1 MIHIKKSTDFRILP
15 PPIFCSDFFVVPL
28 YVKESYPADSPM
40 STWGAWQLSVPGEE
54 HKEDA
59 LLSRPRAEQ
68 NHTLMKKIL
77 LLTTLLLVNIAI
89 WAQEAETSGPEIVI
103 GSYEQTATPNFQK
116 FTEPSV
122 RILNGDNIVTS
133 QYTINYF
140 IAGHENETTFRV
152 NSRGA
157 EYTIDDAVNETNKDK
172 TKTTVERLYGDV
184 IMGTSGTV
192 TIRVIATPKKGGEKL
207 SADYTVTIKPEEPTV
222 NFTPALR
229 DIITLNSNVTM
240 THESWGTWTCRFE
253 AASTV
258 MPTVNITAPNS
269 SGQIL
274 DITSKYNIT
283 MTLTKED
290 GSALENDSKFG
301 LVNNEVRYGAN
312 NDHKGDIWEYNI
324 KDEEDGKSK
333 FPQDVLEV
341 KYTFTPTEGNEGL
354 IPVIEPKFVKIKL
367 APLYTQGDPEELE
380 LQFPKEVFKEDDVTY
395 DEEKKAYVIH
405 VYKYGGMYFGESN
418 YKNYRTLYATPRP
431 VLMTKAGGAQLPLL
445 FGAWGHNDATG
456 TWGDFEILYKPMD
469 GIRGVTNPEYTPDE
483 DLGTYYDDCAHLRTD
498 ADPTSNVTF
507 AGEPTGLVITQTYFQ
522 TVKPGLVKIAAYPVL
537 RKDNSNADKY
547 KKIGT
552 IKDAGGNEYY
562 YYSEPAYFY
571 IDVMKNIPKLEL
583 TPDPSK
589 MVFAKGDLIGMEKRF
604 EVSGYMPQTSNAW
617 ETFLVWGDQGN
628 DQETD
633 HFTYSFFIGT
643 RADYNIEPS
652 EGKPIQLK
660 YWDYNDKDA
669 TYEDWQEIPEGDP
682 LVGQPVMV
690 GDKIKTDDT
699 DPDTRLP
706 IYKTVDQNY
715 LDDATSRKTLEV
727 GDMQIGHSFNSR
739 KGWNNENWG
748 LEFMEEG
755 TYDISYT
762 IRPWN
767 HARWD
772 IGTGKAVTY
781 TYVVTDDK
789 LETEIRLN
797 HNYDIMFACDDNF
810 TEPVAKVAV
819 PRYNNMDAT
828 NLFDL
833 SYTAKVFEGEN
844 PEVGSYWDNSTLI
857 SVHQYEL
864 SEETDAQ
871 GIWSVL
877 TEYKTKADDS
887 GYEKVSDIYRVN
899 KTTGDVKF
907 NDNYLAI
914 LDPEKQKNVEI
925 KVGVSAAIKEEHK
938 ALPYNKPEDKEY
950 TLKVVSC
957 TGRATWEIMSTCKG
971 GNPCEDGE
979 YPNIGGEKKT
989 LLVDNGKFHFLTK
1002 GALYGGTVIR
1012 GVPGIEMTI
1021 GTKDTD
1027 PGLLE
1032 DWGVVSSEEE
1042 GLKYCCTHEKDNGK
1056 PAYVAHKSAPIL
1068 DTSDDLTPLKGTFY
1082 AFRPITNGFLTVDA
1096 NWSGKVRLVKRDNFS
1111 GKATLV
1117 EEVDRTSLD
1126 KEQRIGEY
1134 TFEKPLMNGNTYY
1147 VYIEGDMLRLHG
1159 FSYDPKFVID
1169 ETTTKGTEFDASIFL
1184 CGISLNLPHIMKY
1197 ENADVS
1203 FDLKKLVGEER
1214 VDVDRNYVD
1223 VSNIGEITTNHIIE
1237 KQLGTQLFVTATVK
1251 SPDTTLGNCVTK
1263 TAEYK
1268 LKVIDIPY
1276 YRVGATKNDYEP
1288 TPRDTVRTT
1297 NIPTAITM
1305 TFGGWQDNGD
1315 GHKYFYGGKEYTD
1328 TWTYKSAGGPASRVG
1343 SELSDDSPVY
1353 NKTFDGFD
1361 YFNAA
1366 NNNPVDERNRGVII
1380 KDNGK
1385 DSGKANR
1392 YTYASGTEAETA
1404 TDFTYSTTYRIPC
1417 RGAYL
1422 KFEPKESGRVLLYV
1436 VQNGSVDFHHGLEDV
1451 GKSYQIKWRP
1461 LYITDETGKPADMV
1475 TEDGFKNNVKDLLPT
1490 GTDPANIAWYTQG
1503 ISRCNKK
1510 EEKIRNAMQGVEGTV
1525 IESNCDFDWSQ
1536 FKGTDGDR
1544 QNLLAAW
1551 PDKGEREQVVQLDNG
1566 GFIIPHKSYVRYAFR
1581 VKAGK
1586 TYFVF
1591 QTGSKFEFGGFSF
1604 VPEGFPSTCKY
1615 QMEWESNTDDTEDM
1629 WTWKAKENTA
1639 TQESSL
1645 DLDWSEVNSIP
1656 AKENV
1661 NITLYDG
1668 KDAEGAAKKR
1678 TFSAGKW
1685 NSICLPFSVSES
1697 QLRSKFGKDYILVTV
1712 DGVNEKGQL
1721 QFIRHAHRFIEA
1733 GRPYLFKPTVDCKG
1747 DKSLTF
1753 ENVTIQAGEKVGG
1766 AFSAEDDIIDPTRF
1780 DVAVDDYVFKGFYSQ
1795 QPMPKGSVYAAT
1807 NGLYMMSKDG
1817 GNIGG
1822 YRALFSLKE
1831 GGQAKAMEFVIDDML
1846 DYNGEGETTGIVYVS
1861 DDGMRTMPANVDVY
1875 TIGGMKVGKGVK
1887 ALNSL
1892 KKGIYIV
1899 NGEKIVVR

>member
-1 MIHIKKSTDFRILP
+1 
-15 PPIFCSDFFVVPL
+15 
-28 YVKESYPADSPM
+28 
-40 STWGAWQLSVPGEE
+40 
-54 HKEDA
+54 
-59 LLSRPRAEQ
+59 
-68 NHTLMKKIL
+68 MKKIL
-77 LLTTLLLVNIAI
+77 LLTTFLLVNIAI

-122 RILNGDNIVTS
+122 RILDGDNIVTN

-157 EYTIDDAVNETNKDK
+157 EYTVDDAVNETNKDK

-207 SADYTVTIKPEEPTV
+207 RADYTVTIKPEEPTV

-240 THESWGTWTCRFE
+240 THESWGTWTCLFE

-283 MTLTKED
+283 MTLTKAD
-290 GSALENDSKFG
+290 GSPLGNDSKFG

-324 KDEEDGKSK
+324 TTEEDGKSK
-333 FPQDVLEV
+333 FPQEMLKVT
-341 KYTFTPTEGNEGL
+341 YTFTPTEGNEGL
-354 IPVIEPKFVKIKL
+354 IPVIEPKSVKVRL

-380 LQFPKEVFKEDDVTY
+380 LQFPKEVFKEDNVTY

-405 VYKYGGMYFGESN
+405 VYKYGGMYFGEPEYEN
-418 YKNYRTLYATPRP
+418 YKTQYATPRP
-431 VLMTKAGGAQLPLL
+431 VLVTKAGGAQLPVQ

-456 TWGDFEILYKPMD
+456 AWGDFEILYKPMD

-498 ADPTSNVTF
+498 ADPTSNVIF
-507 AGEPTGLVITQTYFQ
+507 AGEPTGLTIHQTHFQ
-522 TVKPGLVKIAAYPVL
+522 TSKPGLVKIAAYPVL
-537 RKDNSNADKY
+537 KKDNSKADKY

-552 IKDAGGNEYY
+552 IKDSYGNEYY

-589 MVFAKGDLIGMEKRF
+589 MVFAKGDLIGMKKRF
-604 EVSGYMPQTSNAW
+604 EVSGYMPPTSNAW
-617 ETFLVWGDQGN
+617 ETFLVWGDQSN
-628 DQETD
+628 DQDTD

-682 LVGQPVMV
+682 LVGQPVII

-706 IYKTVDQNY
+706 IYKTVDQEY
-715 LDDATSRKTLEV
+715 LDDATSRKTLQA
-727 GDMQIGHSFNSR
+727 GDMQVGHSFNSR

-797 HNYDIMFACDDNF
+797 HDYDIMFACDDNF

-828 NLFDL
+828 DLFDL

-844 PEVGSYWDNSTLI
+844 PEVGSDWDNGTQI

-877 TEYKTKADDS
+877 TEYKKKADNS
-887 GYEKVSDIYRVN
+887 GYKKVSEIYRVN

-907 NDNYLAI
+907 NDNYLSL
-914 LDPEKQKNVEI
+914 LDPEKQKNFEI

-957 TGRATWEIMSTCKG
+957 IGQATWEIMSTCKG

-979 YPNIGGEKKT
+979 YPSIGDEKKT
-989 LLVDNGKFHFLTK
+989 LLVDNGKFHFLTD

-1027 PGLLE
+1027 PELLE
-1032 DWGVVSSEEE
+1032 DWGVLLSEEK
-1042 GLKYCCTHEKDNGK
+1042 GLKYCCTHEKDNGYH
-1056 PAYVAHKSAPIL
+1056 AYVAHKSAPIL
-1068 DTSDDLTPLKGTFY
+1068 DTSDDLTPLRGTFY

-1147 VYIEGDMLRLHG
+1147 VYMEGDKLHLHG
-1159 FSYDPKFVID
+1159 FSYKPAFVKD
-1169 ETTTKGTEFDASIFL
+1169 ESTTQAETEKKFDASIFL

-1203 FDLKKLVGEER
+1203 FDLKKIVEGER
-1214 VDVDRNYVD
+1214 VNVDRNYVD

-1237 KQLGTQLFVTATVK
+1237 KQLGTQLFVIATIK
-1251 SPDTTLGNCVTK
+1251 SPDKALGTCVTK

-1268 LKVIDIPY
+1268 LKVIDIPS
-1276 YRVGATKNDYEP
+1276 YRVGATKNNYEP

-1343 SELSDDSPVY
+1343 SELADDSPVY

-1385 DSGKANR
+1385 DSGKDNR

-1422 KFEPKESGRVLLYV
+1422 KFEPKESGRVLLYI
-1436 VQNGSVDFHHGLEDV
+1436 VQNGSIDFHHGLEDV

-1475 TEDGFKNNVKDLLPT
+1475 TADGFKNNVSSLLPT
-1490 GTDPANIAWYTQG
+1490 GTDLDNIAYYTQG
-1503 ISRCNKK
+1503 ISRCNTK
-1510 EEKIRNAMQGVEGTV
+1510 EERIRNAMQGVEGTV

-1536 FKGTDGDR
+1536 FRGTDDDKKR
-1544 QNLLAAW
+1544 LLNPQVW
-1551 PDKGEREQVVQLDNG
+1551 PEKGQRERVIRLDNG

-1604 VPEGFPSTCKY
+1604 VPEGFPSKCKY
-1615 QMEWESNTDDTEDM
+1615 KMGWTSKTDNLDEMWE
-1629 WTWKAKENTA
+1629 WKAEENTEN
-1639 TQESSL
+1639 QETSI
-1645 DLDWSEVNSIP
+1645 DLDWKDNISDISALVAGIDP
-1656 AKENV
+1656 ATNDEKTDKDNV

-1697 QLRSKFGKDYILVTV
+1697 QLQSKFGKDYILVTV
-1712 DGVNEKGQL
+1712 DGINEKGQL
-1721 QFIRHAHRFIEA
+1721 QFVRHAHQFIEA
-1733 GRPYLFKPTVDCKG
+1733 GRPYLFKPTLDGKY
-1747 DKSLTF
+1747 LTF
-1753 ENVTIQAGEKVGG
+1753 ENVTIQGKELVGG
-1766 AFSAEDDIIDPTRF
+1766 DYSATNTELVIDPERF
-1780 DVAVDDYVFKGFYSQ
+1780 NVNVADFIFKGFYGQ
-1795 QPMPKGSVYAAT
+1795 QSMPKGSVYAASQ
-1807 NGLYMMSKDG
+1807 GLYMMSKDG

-1831 GGQAKAMEFVIDDML
+1831 GGQAKAMEFVIDDMN
-1846 DYNGEGETTGIVYVS
+1846 DFSDDQTTGIVYVS
-1861 DDGMRTMPANVDVY
+1861 DDEMRTLPANADVY
-1875 TIGGMKVGKGVK
+1875 TTSGIKVGKGVK
-1887 ALNSL
+1887 ALNSMQ
-1892 KKGIYIV
+1892 KGIYIV
-1899 NGEKIVVR
+1899 NGEKIAVR